1 MQFQLQ
7 KGSLQRNVFFML
19 LGNGLFAFSQWFQI
33 SLIAKYS
40 SIDTLG
46 YFTLTLSIIS
56 PIFMFTGLQLRTLII
71 TDVDSKIKFNTFFTL
86 RIITSF
92 ISLFL
97 IVVIGFFIANKSLF
111 PFLILL
117 SFQKLLEGIS
127 ELFNS
132 KHQQHERVEFLAQ
145 SLLLKGLAI
154 VLSIWLGLVI
164 VKSLF
169 IGLLLIL
176 VFYLFIIYFNDYRNY
191 KNIYHEKVVFEG
203 QKKVLYD
210 IMILGLPLGIVLL
223 IISLNANVSKYFL
236 EIYSGTEKQA
246 IFSAISYILVIGLF
260 ILDSLGQSFVPRLSR
275 YFYERKFKNFKNLTL
290 SFVGLSLL
298 IGTTLFVFSLFF
310 GKVGLQLLFN
320 EKISEYSGFL
330 SQYLLVCILVFVAS
344 SLGYTLTSM
353 GEFKVQPF
361 INLVILLMNLV
372 LSFFLI
378 KKYELFGV
386 ITVLGI
392 CFLLQIIITTYLILR
407 KISKI
412 KKTDLL

>member
-1 MQFQLQ
+1 MQFLLQ

-19 LGNGLFAFSQWFQI
+19 LGNGSFAFSQWFQI

-71 TDVDSKIKFNTFFTL
+71 TDVESKIQFNTFFTL

-92 ISLFL
+92 VSLVL
-97 IVVIGFFIANKSLF
+97 IIIIGIYIANDYLF

-132 KHQQHERVEFLAQ
+132 KQQQQEKVEFLAQ

-154 VLSIWLGLVI
+154 VLSMWLGLVI
-164 VKSLF
+164 AESLVV
-169 IGLLLIL
+169 GLCLIL

-191 KNIYHEKVVFEG
+191 KNIYHEKVVFKG
-203 QKKVLYD
+203 KKQDLYN
-210 IMILGLPLGIVLL
+210 IIILGLPLGIVLL

-260 ILDSLGQSFVPRLSR
+260 ILDS
-275 YFYERKFKNFKNLTL
+275 
-290 SFVGLSLL
+290 
-298 IGTTLFVFSLFF
+298 
-310 GKVGLQLLFN
+310 
-320 EKISEYSGFL
+320 
-330 SQYLLVCILVFVAS
+330 
-344 SLGYTLTSM
+344 
-353 GEFKVQPF
+353 
-361 INLVILLMNLV
+361 
-372 LSFFLI
+372 
-378 KKYELFGV
+378 
-386 ITVLGI
+386 
-392 CFLLQIIITTYLILR
+392 
-407 KISKI
+407 
-412 KKTDLL
+412 

>member
-1 MQFQLQ
+1 MQFLLK

-19 LGNGLFAFSQWFQI
+19 LGNGSFAFSQWFQI

-56 PIFMFTGLQLRTLII
+56 PIFMFTSLQLRTLII
-71 TDVDSKIKFNTFFTL
+71 TDVESKIQFNTFFTL

-92 ISLFL
+92 VSLVL
-97 IVVIGFFIANKSLF
+97 IIIIGIYIANDYLF

-132 KHQQHERVEFLAQ
+132 KQQQQEKVEFLVQ

-154 VLSIWLGLVI
+154 VLSMWLGLVI
-164 VKSLF
+164 AESLVV
-169 IGLLLIL
+169 GLCLIL

-191 KNIYHEKVVFEG
+191 KNIYHEKVVFKG
-203 QKKVLYD
+203 KKQDLYN
-210 IMILGLPLGIVLL
+210 IIILGLPLGIVLL

-275 YFYERKFKNFKNLTL
+275 YFYERNFKNFKNLTII
-290 SFVGLSLL
+290 FVGLSLL

-310 GKVGLQLLFN
+310 GKVGLQFLFN

-330 SQYLLVCILVFVAS
+330 SQYLSVCILVFIAS
-344 SLGYTLTSM
+344 SLGYTLTSI
-353 GEFKVQPF
+353 GEFNVQPI
-361 INLVILLMNLV
+361 INLVILLVNLV

-386 ITVLGI
+386 IIVLGI
-392 CFLLQIIITTYLILR
+392 CFLLQIIITTYLIMR

-412 KKTDLL
+412 QKTDLL

>member
-1 MQFQLQ
+1 MQFLLK

-164 VKSLF
+164 AKSLF

-275 YFYERKFKNFKNLTL
+275 YFYERKFKNFKNLTII
-290 SFVGLSLL
+290 FAGLSLL